1 MKEREGGRQIRKES
15 KRKLYGKEIDQKIK
29 NGENG
34 DRNESR
40 TVKTKKEGRKEEGH
54 KQRNIISTKIN

>member
-1 MKEREGGRQIRKES
+1 MKEREGGKQIRKES
-15 KRKLYGKEIDQKIK
+15 KRKLYGKEIDKKMK

-40 TVKTKKEGRKEEGH
+40 TIKTKKVGEKKFISKEH
-54 KQRNIISTKIN
+54 TYKIN